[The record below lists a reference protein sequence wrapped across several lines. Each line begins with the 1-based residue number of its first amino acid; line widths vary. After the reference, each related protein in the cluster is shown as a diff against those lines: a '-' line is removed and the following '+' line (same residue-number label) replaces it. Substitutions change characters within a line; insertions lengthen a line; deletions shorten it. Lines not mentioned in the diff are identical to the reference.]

1 MQKIKI
7 VLSYDGS
14 GFLGWA
20 SQPGKRTVEGEFKN
34 GLKKVLPET
43 QDFFVGGRTDAGVH
57 AENQVVSFSSNISEN
72 FHESGVQKALNSAI
86 PTDIFVKSVEFINSD
101 FNARFSAVSR
111 TYIFY
116 LKHISGY
123 SVFQRNYT
131 SYFGKELDFKK
142 IRKAADDCLGE
153 YNFIGFSSSSSD
165 SKSFIREVLKIELNG
180 DSKSFT
186 FEIKANG
193 FLTHMIRLIMGT
205 LIEIGA
211 GKLPESQVKN
221 ILHLEKRG
229 LTGKTASPNGLFL
242 QRINYET

>member
-1 MQKIKI
+1 MRKIKI

-43 QDFFVGGRTDAGVH
+43 QDFFVAGRTDAGVH

-86 PTDIFVKSVEFINSD
+86 PTDIFVKSVEFINGD

-111 TYIFY
+111 TYIYY
-116 LKHISGY
+116 LKHISKY

-131 SYFGKELDFKK
+131 SYFDKELDFGMLSS
-142 IRKAADDCLGE
+142 CLMLTPFHE
-153 YNFIGFSSSSSD
+153 CYVLSCTQCSNCLFSYSEMISFRSIYNKSTIFCYPFIFS
-165 SKSFIREVLKIELNG
+165 KG
-180 DSKSFT
+180 
-186 FEIKANG
+186 
-193 FLTHMIRLIMGT
+193 
-205 LIEIGA
+205 
-211 GKLPESQVKN
+211 
-221 ILHLEKRG
+221 
-229 LTGKTASPNGLFL
+229 
-242 QRINYET
+242 